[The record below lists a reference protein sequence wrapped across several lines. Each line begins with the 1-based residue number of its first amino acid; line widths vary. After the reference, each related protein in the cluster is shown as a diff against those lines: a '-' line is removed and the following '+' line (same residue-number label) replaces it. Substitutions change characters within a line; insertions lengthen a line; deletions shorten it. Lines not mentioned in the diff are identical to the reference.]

1 MEMSFV
7 NPAECL
13 QDSHQMTSVY
23 TPLCQYKHQNTLRLR
38 QTSYIRDRYLCVIIQ
53 NSSRGMNYIVKK
65 KIKINST

>member
-1 MEMSFV
+1 MSFV
-7 NPAECL
+7 SPAECM

-23 TPLCQYKHQNTLRLR
+23 TPLCQYKHQNTLHLR

-65 KIKINST
+65 KKLNK